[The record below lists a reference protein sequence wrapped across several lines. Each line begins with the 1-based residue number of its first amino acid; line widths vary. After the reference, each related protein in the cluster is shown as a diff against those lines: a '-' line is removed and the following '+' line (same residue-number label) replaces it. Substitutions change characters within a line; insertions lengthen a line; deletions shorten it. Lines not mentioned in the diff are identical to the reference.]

1 MYLSL
6 PNEIYTVDT
15 MWCAKNITGSNVC
28 LACCYVTN
36 PDCIDRQKIIGNLY
50 ESSDAIYGCRYWR
63 LDG

>member
-1 MYLSL
+1 MYLFMV
-6 PNEIYTVDT
+6 N
-15 MWCAKNITGSNVC
+15 KNYNMDLRYRIGITGTNMC